1 MKRFALLATALLA
14 ALPLASQESAPHAPA
29 PPRHFYRLNYVL
41 KETEE
46 GKVVNQRSFSLTSS
60 SGDHF
65 NPRLRA
71 GSRFPVRDAEKVNYI
86 DVGVN
91 LDSHLDEGPDGL
103 VVEVTAE
110 ISSPATE
117 PTGSSASPVIRQVR
131 TNALAIVAL
140 NKPITLFTIDDP
152 ASHHRFE
159 LEVTATPQH

>member
-1 MKRFALLATALLA
+1 MKRFALLATVLLA

-46 GKVVNQRSFSLTSS
+46 GKVVNRRSFSLTSS

-140 NKPITLFTIDDP
+140 NLNSETP
-152 ASHHRFE
+152 RF
-159 LEVTATPQH
+159 VFS

>member
-1 MKRFALLATALLA
+1 VKRFALLATVLLA

-46 GKVVNQRSFSLTSS
+46 GKVVNRRSFSLTSS

-140 NKPITLFTIDDP
+140 NLNSETP
-152 ASHHRFE
+152 RF
-159 LEVTATPQH
+159 VFS

>member
-1 MKRFALLATALLA
+1 VKRFALLATALLA
-14 ALPLASQESAPHAPA
+14 ALPLASQESAPQAPA

-117 PTGSSASPVIRQVR
+117 PTGSSASPLIGQVR

>member
-1 MKRFALLATALLA
+1 MKRFALLATVLLA
-14 ALPLASQESAPHAPA
+14 ALPLASQESAPHTPA
-29 PPRHFYRLNYVL
+29 LPRHFYRLNYVL
-41 KETEE
+41 KEAEE
-46 GKVVNQRSFSLTSS
+46 GKVVNRRSFSLTSS